1 MNSYNAFHD
10 QYLKAMDI
18 QLWISRQPLPELTD
32 NASSVSVSTVM
43 SPESSHTMS
52 EEMAQLD
59 NASQAPQPVT
69 MNGASQDEN
78 NQMPQSDTAPH
89 LPEEEPTSEQAMANQ
104 PSQFDESQGPQ
115 SVSAIP
121 SLPETTQMPKRVE
134 APPEPPQAATVNTLS
149 TASPPEDRPVL
160 DLDWDTLRNKI
171 ATCTACSLHQSRT
184 QTVLGIGN
192 RQADLMFIGEA
203 PGADEDA
210 QGEPFVGRAGQLLT
224 EMLYAIDLKREEVYI
239 ANVIKCRPP
248 GNRDPEPNELACCD
262 VFLQRQIAL
271 IEPKLIVAVG
281 RIAAHHLLATQTA
294 IGKLRGQ
301 RFEYGACKIP
311 LIATYH
317 PAYLLRRPTEKRQ
330 AWQDLQFIRQTL
342 SELKT

>member
-1 MNSYNAFHD
+1 MNSYNAFHE

-18 QLWISRQPLPELTD
+18 QLWIPRRPLPGLTD
-32 NASSVSVSTVM
+32 NASSVTVSTVM
-43 SPESSHTMS
+43 LPEDSHTMS
-52 EEMAQLD
+52 EEIAQLD

-69 MNGASQDEN
+69 ANGASPDQN
-78 NQMPQSDTAPH
+78 SQMPQPDTAPH
-89 LPEEEPTSEQAMANQ
+89 LPEEEPAFERANQ
-104 PSQFDESQGPQ
+104 PSQPNESQAPQ
-115 SVSAIP
+115 AVSATP
-121 SLPETTQMPKRVE
+121 SVPDTSQPLET
-134 APPEPPQAATVNTLS
+134 PPEPPQAATVNTLS
-149 TASPPEDRPVL
+149 TASPSEERPVL
-160 DLDWDTLRNKI
+160 ELDWDTLANKI
-171 ATCTACSLHQSRT
+171 ATCTTCSLHQSRT
-184 QTVLGIGN
+184 QTVFGIGN
-192 RQADLMFIGEA
+192 RQADLMLIGEA

-210 QGEPFVGRAGQLLT
+210 IGEPFVGRAGQLLT

-262 VFLQRQIAL
+262 AFLQHQMAL
-271 IEPKLIVAVG
+271 IQPKLIVAVG

-301 RFEYGACKIP
+301 RFEYGVRKIP

-317 PAYLLRRPTEKRQ
+317 PAYLLRRPTEKRHT
-330 AWQDLQFIRQTL
+330 WQDLQFIQKTL